1 MVQID
6 GLTTETVNETTKNID
21 QLDTIEIVKL
31 INEED
36 KKVAG
41 AVEKELPNIASTL
54 EPEGLKKAEE
64 LSTAGQAHQEGWEP

>member
-1 MVQID
+1 M
-6 GLTTETVNETTKNID
+6 LP
-21 QLDTIEIVKL
+21 DTIEIVKL